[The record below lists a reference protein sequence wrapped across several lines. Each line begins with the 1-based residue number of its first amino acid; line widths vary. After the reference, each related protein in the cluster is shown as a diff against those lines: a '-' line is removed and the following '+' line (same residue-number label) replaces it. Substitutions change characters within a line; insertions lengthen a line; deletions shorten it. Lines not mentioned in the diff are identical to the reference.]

1 MPERYT
7 RTQAF
12 RAGAPLTVGSVTLL
26 PIERIET
33 HADRGNG
40 RAWFLV
46 SKAPYA
52 LVVRDAVGLRA
63 FGTDATSLPMERLRE
78 KIPELDAALAS
89 M

>member
-1 MPERYT
+1 MRERYT

-12 RAGAPLTVGSVTLL
+12 RAGAPLTVGSLTLL
-26 PIERIET
+26 AIEHIEI

-40 RAWFLV
+40 CAWLLV

-52 LVVRDAVGLRA
+52 LVVRDAAGLRA
-63 FGTDATSLPMERLRE
+63 FDADATSLPLERLRE
-78 KIPELDAALAS
+78 KVPELDQALAS